1 MLLFWVIHLEYHFG
15 HPQQLD
21 GILFNWSQRRRSSS
35 RLKSHTRTTLDPPL
49 RHDFGCGQ
57 FNVSTPIYHEP
68 RRRSKLVL
76 VDDDDGDL
84 NKYATKSVRN
94 DLNEFWWTALQS
106 NLWRYNSPVA
116 IVIFSPALSLADL
129 WSSSKRWKQWT
140 HNLNQAPVLS
150 SLVLCLLSLAKP
162 STAHISPVQTDHVAR
177 REPINF
183 LCPTSGPNARWECP
197 KMLFYAEIGHVL
209 RGHHHHFFVI
219 ISSICFKRRRHRY
232 MNGQT
237 DWPKHSFWCCA
248 KVCAKHPLINVLGH
262 VFKNDVSAE
271 PCHPIWYNLFSG
283 TKTFTMWSEMRNGR
297 PLSIHFKTPLTG

>member
-1 MLLFWVIHLEYHFG
+1 M
-15 HPQQLD
+15 D
-21 GILFNWSQRRRSSS
+21 
-35 RLKSHTRTTLDPPL
+35 
-49 RHDFGCGQ
+49 
-57 FNVSTPIYHEP
+57 
-68 RRRSKLVL
+68 
-76 VDDDDGDL
+76 
-84 NKYATKSVRN
+84 
-94 DLNEFWWTALQS
+94 EFWCAALQS

-150 SLVLCLLSLAKP
+150 SLVLCLLSWAKQ

-209 RGHHHHFFVI
+209 RGHHHHHFFVI
-219 ISSICFKRRRHRY
+219 ISSICSKAQVYERR
-232 MNGQT
+232 GQT
-237 DWPKHSFWCCA
+237 ERPKHSFWCCA

-262 VFKNDVSAE
+262 VFIWEEFKNDVSAE
-271 PCHPIWYNLFSG
+271 PCHPIWYNLFCG
-283 TKTFTMWSEMRNGR
+283 TDDVEWDEKWASAIYS
-297 PLSIHFKTPLTG
+297 L